1 MNATDASTS
10 DARGRQQSVSEMVDS
25 FVDLS
30 VDDALRITV
39 DGVTIDGHV
48 HHVDRTDSRF
58 TLLLAT
64 FADDFLRV
72 ETQWADGW
80 LDPQVDRLKPVAE
93 ERQPLGELDAIR
105 PV

>member
-1 MNATDASTS
+1 MS
-10 DARGRQQSVSEMVDS
+10 DARRRQQPVSDMVDT
-25 FVDLS
+25 FVNLS
-30 VDDALRITV
+30 VDDDLQITV
-39 DGVTIDGHV
+39 CGVTIDCHV
-48 HHVDRTDSRF
+48 HHIDRTDSRF

-64 FADDFLRV
+64 FADDYLRV
-72 ETQWADGW
+72 ETQRVNGW